1 MNFRSLHIVIA
12 ACAVAL
18 LFGPDL
24 RSQDQQY
31 TQFYASPLTLSPA
44 FAGTSMQSR
53 AAVNYRNQW
62 AQLPK
67 AFVAYTAAYDRYVPE
82 INSGFGLLVSHDRA
96 GTGALS
102 YTSVA
107 LQYAY
112 EIKLSRKLSIR
123 PALNF
128 GYGSTYLDV
137 DRLTFGDQLARGE
150 GAGQTLDPDRNR
162 FTQEPVG
169 SPDFGSGVLLY
180 SENLW
185 FGASWHHINEPVT
198 SVIGNETTLPRRLS
212 VHGGYRFKLSDVGAF
227 SKRQYIV
234 PAFHYQSQGMFD
246 QMDIGFYYEYNPVTF
261 GLWYRGLPGVKNNR
275 HPAVNH
281 DAVAV
286 LVGYEVNNYR
296 FGYSYDLTIS
306 RMTNRSGG
314 SHEISLVVEWASKS
328 KKKKNKR
335 RVIPCAKF

>member
-1 MNFRSLHIVIA
+1 MRLRLIKIWCLAAVVLSGLPSLK
-12 ACAVAL
+12 
-18 LFGPDL
+18 G
-24 RSQDQQY
+24 QDQQY
-31 TQFYASPLTLSPA
+31 TQFYASPLTLNPA

-53 AAVNYRNQW
+53 AAMNYRNQW

-67 AFVAYTAAYDRYVPE
+67 AFVAYTAAYDQYVPE
-82 INSGFGLLVSHDRA
+82 INSGFGLMVSHDRA

-123 PALNF
+123 PALSF

-137 DRLTFGDQLARGE
+137 DRLTFGDQLARGD
-150 GAGQTLDPDRNR
+150 GATSTLDPDRNR

-169 SPDFGSGVLLY
+169 SPDFGSGVLLF
-180 SENLW
+180 SEDFW
-185 FGASWHHINEPVT
+185 FGAAWHHINEPVT
-198 SVIGNETTLPRRLS
+198 SVISNETTLPRRLS
-212 VHGGYRFKLSDVGAF
+212 MHGGYRFKLSDVGAF
-227 SKRQYIV
+227 SKRQYII

-246 QMDIGFYYEYNPVTF
+246 QLDIGFYYEYNPVTF
-261 GLWYRGLPGVKNNR
+261 GLWYRGLPGLKNNY
-275 HPAVNH
+275 HEYINH

-306 RMTNRSGG
+306 KLSSRTGG
-314 SHEISLVVEWASKS
+314 SHEISVVVEWASKS